1 MAPRSPRMSPAL
13 RQWAQL
19 ALQATL
25 GLVLFAMLLIVGQ
38 RTNQRYDLTPQQRYS
53 LSDEARQVVES
64 IREPVTITIFF
75 DAHRQGYRRTLED
88 RLQLFSDASPFVS
101 YRLIDLDRNPREAER
116 LRITSYNS
124 GIVETASGS
133 SQRLRAATQETI
145 TAALLSLTKH
155 DAQSLCFVTGHGEQD
170 PHDNRERFGYSRVAK
185 ALEQEHYR
193 IERIDLVPSP
203 GEGEHC
209 DVLIVAGPRQ
219 ELLATEVD
227 HLVARLAAG
236 GPILFMIDPN
246 APPSAERFLA
256 RAGIRVFDDL
266 IVDERSRF
274 YGADSFMPRVGIID
288 HAVFGDRIGD
298 AIFSLARTVH
308 PADEAE
314 LDTSVRLLA
323 ITGQESWA
331 RFGDTEDV
339 SSREIRF
346 RPEIDKRGPL
356 PVAAFVRG
364 RPAGEGEEE
373 EEERS
378 AIGPM
383 IVFGDS
389 DFPNNLYLDLF
400 GNRDLFMSSIAVLAR
415 QDRLIGRRQQQDA
428 LNFPIL
434 HLTDQQVA
442 RIFQITVLA
451 LPALSI
457 ALGILVV
464 WRRRRRAGM

>member
-1 MAPRSPRMSPAL
+1 MAPRRPLISVAV

-19 ALQATL
+19 VLQATL
-25 GLVLFAMLLIVGQ
+25 GIVLFAMLLIVGQ

-88 RLQLFSDASPFVS
+88 RLQLFSDASSFVS

-116 LRITSYNS
+116 MRITSYNT
-124 GIVETASGS
+124 GIVETASGT

-155 DAQSLCFVTGHGEQD
+155 EAQSLCFVTGHGEQD
-170 PHDNRERFGYSRVAK
+170 PRDNRERFGYSRVAK

-193 IERIDLVPSP
+193 IESIDLVPAP
-203 GEGEHC
+203 DEGESC

-219 ELLATEVD
+219 ELLPAEID

-246 APPSAERFLA
+246 APPSAEQFLA
-256 RAGIRVFDDL
+256 RAGVRVFDDL

-298 AIFSLARTVH
+298 AIFSLARTIH

-331 RFGDTEDV
+331 RFGDTLDV
-339 SSREIRF
+339 SNREIRF

-364 RPAGEGEEE
+364 RPASEEE

-442 RIFQITVLA
+442 RIFQVTVLA
-451 LPALSI
+451 LPGLTI
-457 ALGILVV
+457 GLGILVT